1 MPSQRRP
8 PVPALRTCGGA
19 HVPGRRGPSATGRG
33 RGAPSAPGP
42 CALQSDG
49 PFPPAPEPGCWA
61 SRPCHFPGEGQGRC
75 HHPSVSAL
83 PEVALPV
90 EGSPCAQQMA
100 GFPQISQGCP
110 LPAAPA
116 HSASRRPRGL
126 ASSESGRLCRVASR
140 ALLGAHAETPARL
153 PGSLLPHVL
162 SLCSGVWRGGSC
174 GHDDPHPHLVPTMA
188 SPEARRVPDRLGLG
202 ARAGRGQGAAR
213 HSGTWDVAGL
223 LSSSR
228 PLCGHAEPQDSP
240 AEAPGRPRL
249 ECTLPNP
256 WLLKNCLSSLL
267 LSR

>member
-110 LPAAPA
+110 LPA
-116 HSASRRPRGL
+116 
-126 ASSESGRLCRVASR
+126 
-140 ALLGAHAETPARL
+140 TPAGWPAPKAAGYAGWPAGRCWGHTPRPQ
-153 PGSLLPHVL
+153 PGCLGRSFPTSYPCVQV
-162 SLCSGVWRGGSC
+162 SGGEGVAGMTT
-174 GHDDPHPHLVPTMA
+174 PTPHLVPTMA
-188 SPEARRVPDRLGLG
+188 SSEARQVPDRLGLG

-228 PLCGHAEPQDSP
+228 PLCGRAEPQDSP

>member
-116 HSASRRPRGL
+116 GWPAPKAAGYAGWPAGRCWGHTPRPQPGCLGRSFPTSYPCVQVSGGEGVAGMTTPTPTSCPPWPPQRPDGSQTGSAS
-126 ASSESGRLCRVASR
+126 A
-140 ALLGAHAETPARL
+140 
-153 PGSLLPHVL
+153 
-162 SLCSGVWRGGSC
+162 
-174 GHDDPHPHLVPTMA
+174 
-188 SPEARRVPDRLGLG
+188 PEQDGDREPPDT
-202 ARAGRGQGAAR
+202 AGRG
-213 HSGTWDVAGL
+213 TWPG
-223 LSSSR
+223 SC
-228 PLCGHAEPQDSP
+228 PPHAPCVDAPSP
-240 AEAPGRPRL
+240 RTARPRL
-249 ECTLPNP
+249 RGGLVWNVLCRTPGF
-256 WLLKNCLSSLL
+256 
-267 LSR
+267 